1 MPYSVILR
9 RLMQL
14 TSSGVL
20 WQGLRPCAVKC
31 WGQGVPLLLV
41 FLMPGFAP
49 RVAQSFSRCGSSKEK
64 SFETCWCS
72 SPCRPTEQLEDTSN
86 VVFCPLH

>member
-49 RVAQSFSRCGSSKEK
+49 RVAQSFLAMWE
-64 SFETCWCS
+64 FEG
-72 SPCRPTEQLEDTSN
+72 EVIGN
-86 VVFCPLH
+86 VLV